1 MSEPDPDDT
10 ATGDPNSPEPGDGD
24 PNPPKP
30 SDGDS
35 KPPEPG
41 DGDSKPANP
50 GERLDEPVT
59 TDAIVDGL
67 HEVGVEPGDTVLVHA
82 SLSAFGWVCGGAPA
96 VVDALQE
103 AVTETGTVVMPTHS
117 PGNMEP
123 SNMQHPPVPEDW
135 YETIRET
142 MPPYRPARTPT
153 QGMGAVAECFRSY
166 PGVTRSDHP
175 QHSFAAW
182 GADAAA
188 VTDDHALEYSL
199 GEHSPLARVYDRDGD
214 VLLLGTTH
222 ATNTSIHLAEY
233 RADLD
238 LGDSE
243 TGSAVLV
250 DGDREWVPWT
260 DVDFDDGDFPECGR
274 AFERDHPDAVDHTT
288 IGAADVTCLSQ
299 RALVDHAVDWLEANR
314 D

>member
-1 MSEPDPDDT
+1 MRESDASEDGREGDSEP
-10 ATGDPNSPEPGDGD
+10 PNPGDSAA
-24 PNPPKP
+24 P
-30 SDGDS
+30 
-35 KPPEPG
+35 
-41 DGDSKPANP
+41 NP

-59 TDAIVDGL
+59 TEGIASGL
-67 HEVGVEPGDTVLVHA
+67 REVGVDAGDVVLVHA

-96 VVDALQE
+96 VVDALQQV
-103 AVTETGTVVMPTHS
+103 VTEAGTIVMPTHS

-135 YETIRET
+135 YGTVRET
-142 MPPYRPARTPT
+142 MPPYRPDVTPT
-153 QGMGAVAECFRSY
+153 QGMGAIAECFRSF
-166 PGVTRSDHP
+166 PGVERSDHP

-199 GEHSPLARVYDRDGD
+199 GEDSPLARVYDLDGD

-238 LGDSE
+238 LGERE

-250 DGDREWVPWT
+250 DGDREWVEYA
-260 DVDFDDGDFPECGR
+260 DVDFDDGDFAECGA
-274 AFERDHPDAVDHTT
+274 AFEREHTDAVDRAT
-288 IGAADVTCLSQ
+288 IGTADVTRASQ
-299 RALVDHAVDWLEANR
+299 RALVDHAVDWLAANR